1 MYMHKEIDLTKSVQ
15 DKMSNT
21 LDFFEISKL
30 SEKER
35 FLKIEEALHKI
46 VENEEIKVSKKNL
59 KNLISRIYENSFG
72 FGPITPLMEDT
83 EITEVMINNYDTI
96 YFEKDGKI
104 YKSDIEFENNKK
116 VKNFVDKILNP
127 LGLRLDESCPMVD
140 ARIGDGSR
148 INAVVN
154 PVNVNDITVTIR
166 KFRRNLKDIENLI
179 NCGTLTKS
187 LADLLKF
194 FVHEKVNIILTGAT
208 STGKTTMLNILSGF
222 IPREERAITIEDTV
236 ELNLEIENVVKL
248 ESKPPNL
255 EGKGEITIRDLVRNA
270 MRMRPDRIIVGEVRG
285 SEIIDVLQAMNTG
298 HKGSMTT
305 VHANSSYD
313 LISRLE
319 TMLMIAGSNI
329 NTCAARKIILSSI
342 EIIIFMERLKT
353 GERVI
358 SEVGEVIRRVN
369 DNKDISEIEI
379 KNICIFNKKKYQT
392 KKYHIED
399 CFDFSCYFPKQMN

>member
-1 MYMHKEIDLTKSVQ
+1 MYKGIDLTKSVQ
-15 DKMSNT
+15 DKMSST
-21 LDFFEISKL
+21 LDFYEISKL

-35 FLKIEEALHKI
+35 FIKIEESLYRIIKS
-46 VENEEIKVSKKNL
+46 EEIRVSKKDF

-72 FGPITPLMEDT
+72 FGPVSSLMKDA
-83 EITEVMINNYDTI
+83 EISEVMINNFDTV
-96 YFEKDGKI
+96 YFEKSGKI
-104 YKSDIEFENNKK
+104 HRSDIRFENNKK

-148 INAVVN
+148 INAVVS
-154 PVNVNDITVTIR
+154 PVNINDISVTIR
-166 KFRRNLKDIENLI
+166 KFMRNLKDIDSLVM
-179 NCGTLTKS
+179 CGTLNNK
-187 LADLLKF
+187 LADLMKIL
-194 FVHEKVNIILTGAT
+194 VHEKANIILTGAT

-222 IPREERAITIEDTV
+222 IPRDERIITIEDTV
-236 ELNLEIENVVKL
+236 ELNLEIENVVRL
-248 ESKPPNL
+248 ESKPPNI
-255 EGKGEITIRDLVRNA
+255 EGKGEITIRDLVRNS

-305 VHANSSYD
+305 VHANSCQD

-329 NTCAARKIILSSI
+329 STRTARKIILSSV
-342 EIIIFMERLKT
+342 EIIIFLERLKT

-358 SEVGEVIRRVN
+358 SEVCKVMGRTN
-369 DNKDISEIEI
+369 DNMELSEIDL
-379 KNICIFNKKKYQT
+379 KSICTFDKKKHQT
-392 KKYHIED
+392 KKFHIKD
-399 CFDFSCYFPKQMN
+399 CFNFCGDF